1 VNRIDNPNAAA
12 RGGAYAAYAAYDK
25 GAALDFF
32 EAAGTLETVAPG
44 ETLFVEHQKAGR
56 LALHRDKMY
65 LLVQG
70 EIDIMAARKPI
81 GAVKAGEIFG
91 EMGLLSGSAR
101 SATAV
106 ARTACRVIGLDEEQ
120 LRRGLEM
127 KPEFVLM
134 LARLMIVRL
143 RDTLARLRVANAI
156 AEDSSGRQ
164 SALFGSAQLAELEN
178 ELANAAR
185 VRFAPGDTILRE
197 GASGIL
203 MYVVLEGCVS
213 ASIQGRI
220 VERIG
225 PGGVLGEIALVDHAP
240 RVASAM
246 ALADCTLLAINRVA
260 FLQLLQ
266 KKPEFGTSLLRGL
279 SDRLRFLIAHGR

>member
-1 VNRIDNPNAAA
+1 MNRISTMQPNAAA
-12 RGGAYAAYAAYDK
+12 RGGAYAAYDR

-32 EAAGTLETVAPG
+32 QAAGTLETVAPG
-44 ETLFVEHQKAGR
+44 EALFVEHQRAGH
-56 LALHRDKMY
+56 LALNRDKMY

-70 EIDIMAARKPI
+70 EIDILAARKPI

-106 ARTACRVIGLDEEQ
+106 ARTPCRVIGLDERQ
-120 LRRGLEM
+120 LREGLAI

-134 LARLMIVRL
+134 LARLMITRL
-143 RDTLARLRVANAI
+143 RETLARLRASNAV
-156 AEDSSGRQ
+156 AEDASGRQ
-164 SALFGSAQLAELEN
+164 SAVFGAALLAELKS
-178 ELANAAR
+178 ELQSPAR

-197 GASGIL
+197 GASGML
-203 MYVVLEGCVS
+203 MYVVLEGRIG
-213 ASIQGRI
+213 ASIQGRT

-225 PGGVLGEIALVDHAP
+225 PGGVLGEIALVDQAP
-240 RVASAM
+240 RVASAV
-246 ALADCTLLAINRVA
+246 AETHCTLLAINRIA

-266 KKPEFGTSLLRGL
+266 KKPEFGASLLRGL
-279 SDRLRFLIAHGR
+279 SDRLRFLMSHGR